1 MFTINPAT
9 AAKGL
14 NILSDESILYKR
26 RGLGMFVAEDAKENI
41 LNKRKSGNLRQLVQ
55 ELVLES
61 ERLQITEQELMDMIK
76 AALHEEGRK

>member
-1 MFTINPAT
+1 
-9 AAKGL
+9 
-14 NILSDESILYKR
+14 
-26 RGLGMFVAEDAKENI
+26 MFVAEDAKEHI